1 MNLDELKQTWQ
12 YYDQKL
18 AAVNQINDKLIKSMI
33 RERSNS
39 TLAKISRHSL
49 LIMALMAA
57 VSVFCA
63 LSIVYNAFDYQYT
76 LQYLPLAFMCL
87 ASGIF
92 FILLCK
98 EFSLG
103 QTELH
108 NDNLTEAL
116 RKVLTEHKK
125 LMVSHRRLAVIILSA
140 GIIWPVGNLH
150 RMIETKG
157 LLAALSLLLV
167 TISVHVVFVVLA
179 RKAGAF
185 KDRHGDKLKA
195 DLRELE
201 EFESNP

>member
-12 YYDQKL
+12 HYDQKL

-33 RERSNS
+33 RARSGS
-39 TLAKISRHSL
+39 TLAKISRDSL
-49 LIMALMAA
+49 LTMALMAA
-57 VSVFCA
+57 VSGFCA
-63 LSIVYNAFDYQYT
+63 LAIAYNAFDYQYT
-76 LQYLPLAFMCL
+76 LQYLPLAFMGL

-108 NDNLTEAL
+108 KDNLTEAL
-116 RKVLTEHKK
+116 RKVLVEHEKF
-125 LMVSHRRLAVIILSA
+125 MVSHRRLAVIILSA
-140 GIIWPVGNLH
+140 GMLWPVGNLT

-157 LLAALSLLLV
+157 LFPALGLLLGILAV
-167 TISVHVVFVVLA
+167 QVVLVLLA

-185 KDRHGDKLKA
+185 KDR
-195 DLRELE
+195 RELE